1 MKAYFEFLNTYEFY
15 IEFTEVKSTQKNSIV
30 ELIFYK
36 INEMLFLMTLFYKK
50 QIPKIFGFIANKNQ
64 SCLPEEYKEN
74 EKIDILKYKFNSKH

>member
-15 IEFTEVKSTQKNSIV
+15 IELTEVKSTQKNSIV

-36 INEMLFLMTLFYKK
+36 INEILFIMTLFYEK
-50 QIPKIFGFIANKNQ
+50 QIPKIFGFIENKNK

-74 EKIDILKYKFNSKH
+74 